1 MDAALRDLG
10 ELIAASLG
18 EAVTSTEVSTGE
30 LVIHAEAN
38 QIVKVLTYLRD
49 DANCRFKLLVDVC
62 GVDYPENEQRF
73 EIVYNLLSLTHNS
86 RVRVKIATDE
96 ETPVPSVI
104 GVFSSANWFERE
116 IWDLLGVYFTD
127 HPDLRRL
134 PRSVAEPKAH
144 VRAHLGH
151 RLDARRAER
160 GRGRR
165 GRGCVPRARRE
176 PHRRVRGSDPP
187 GRRTDLRAHVPDAV

>member
-38 QIVKVLTYLRD
+38 QIVEVLTYLRD

-62 GVDYPENEQRF
+62 GVEYPENEQRF

-104 GVFSSANWFERE
+104 GVFSSANW
-116 IWDLLGVYFTD
+116 L
-127 HPDLRRL
+127 
-134 PRSVAEPKAH
+134 
-144 VRAHLGH
+144 
-151 RLDARRAER
+151 
-160 GRGRR
+160 
-165 GRGCVPRARRE
+165 
-176 PHRRVRGSDPP
+176 
-187 GRRTDLRAHVPDAV
+187 